1 MQNSVFP
8 ALSSS
13 TKRFLLSTSAL
24 SIALIGSPAM
34 AQTVSSPANEQT
46 SPPKSGLPDTDP
58 ATAPQ
63 TTELDETTTEDIVVR
78 GIRAALES
86 AKDIKRN
93 ADTVVDSITASD
105 IATLPDLSVAEALGR
120 VPGVTISRFAT
131 GGASPDFPSP
141 EGQGNLIRGL
151 GFVRSEFNGRD
162 AFSANGGRVLDF
174 SSIPPE
180 LIGAVDVYKNQ
191 TADLIEGGISGT
203 INLRTLEPF
212 DRQKPFLAI

>member
-46 SPPKSGLPDTDP
+46 SPPKSGLPATDP

-120 VPGVTISRFAT
+120 VPGVTMH
-131 GGASPDFPSP
+131 
-141 EGQGNLIRGL
+141 
-151 GFVRSEFNGRD
+151 
-162 AFSANGGRVLDF
+162 
-174 SSIPPE
+174 
-180 LIGAVDVYKNQ
+180 
-191 TADLIEGGISGT
+191 
-203 INLRTLEPF
+203 
-212 DRQKPFLAI
+212 

>member
-86 AKDIKRN
+86 TTLASFPRGQN
-93 ADTVVDSITASD
+93 AVTN
-105 IATLPDLSVAEALGR
+105 ALGHDLR
-120 VPGVTISRFAT
+120 CQ
-131 GGASPDFPSP
+131 P
-141 EGQGNLIRGL
+141 E
-151 GFVRSEFNGRD
+151 SE
-162 AFSANGGRVLDF
+162 
-174 SSIPPE
+174 
-180 LIGAVDVYKNQ
+180 
-191 TADLIEGGISGT
+191 
-203 INLRTLEPF
+203 
-212 DRQKPFLAI
+212 